1 MADAG
6 AQPKPFSLKLIVFG
20 AVTLVFAG
28 VFWYL
33 VSQLMAGGLSEKT
46 LVNTAGVSVATLL
59 AFSVFISLL
68 ALVGVLSSRR
78 RERWTMV
85 VLVSLVPFIFFP
97 LHFITVLAVL
107 IVAVATLLYLWTVGK
122 EARARIHFSFTRVI
136 KADLTLTIALIL
148 IAVSTLYYGMVSNQG
163 NDPDQVLTHLTGS
176 TTTIVERVLP
186 LVYHGYSADIT
197 VDEFIRQQLP
207 NAQKMLDDFKV
218 DPSLSREAKRQAL
231 EQKLRDLG
239 VDPATV
245 DVNVYL
251 DDTERAQAQF
261 EQSLNAELVS
271 IQDEAIQAT
280 RDQLAQNFR
289 VTLTGKERL
298 ADAIDMIVT
307 QNVNRLVRPYAG
319 VVPAILALSLF
330 FFLWVFTFLYE
341 YLIRGVGELLYL
353 SLRAGKAVSIVR
365 ETVEAERLTL

>member
-33 VSQLMAGGLSEKT
+33 VSRLMAGGLSEKT
-46 LVNTAGVSVATLL
+46 LVSTASVSLATLL
-59 AFSVFISLL
+59 AFSMFISLL
-68 ALVGVLSSRR
+68 ALVGVLSSWR

-85 VLVSLVPFIFFP
+85 ALVSLVPFLFFP

-107 IVAVATLLYLWTVGK
+107 IIAVSTMLYLWTVGR

-148 IAVSTLYYGMVSNQG
+148 IAVSTLYYGTVSNQG
-163 NDPDQVLTHLTGS
+163 NNPDQVLTQLTGS

-207 NAQKMLDDFKV
+207 NAAKIIEDLHV
-218 DPSLSREAKRQAL
+218 DSLLSREAKRQAL

-245 DVNVYL
+245 DVNAYL
-251 DDTERAQAQF
+251 DDTDRAQAQF

-271 IQDEAIQAT
+271 VQDQAISST

-289 VTLTGKERL
+289 VTLTGKEKL
-298 ADAIDMIVT
+298 ADAIDTIVT

-319 VVPAILALSLF
+319 AVPAILALSLF

-353 SLRAGKAVSIVR
+353 SLKAGKAVSITR

>member
-1 MADAG
+1 MADVG

-20 AVTLVFAG
+20 VVTLVFAG

-46 LVNTAGVSVATLL
+46 LVNTASVSIATLL
-59 AFSVFISLL
+59 AFSMFISLL
-68 ALVGVLSSRR
+68 ALVGVLSSWR

-97 LHFITVLAVL
+97 PHFITVLAVL
-107 IVAVATLLYLWTVGK
+107 IIAVSTMLYLWTVGR

-148 IAVSTLYYGMVSNQG
+148 IAVSTLYYGTVSNQG
-163 NDPDQVLTHLTGS
+163 NNPDQVLTQLTGS

-207 NAQKMLDDFKV
+207 NAAKIIEDLHV
-218 DPSLSREAKRQAL
+218 DSLLSREAKRQAL

-245 DVNVYL
+245 DVNAYL
-251 DDTERAQAQF
+251 DDTDRAQAQF

-271 IQDEAIQAT
+271 VQDQAISST

-289 VTLTGKERL
+289 VTLTGKEKL
-298 ADAIDMIVT
+298 ADAIDTIVT

-319 VVPAILALSLF
+319 AVPAILALSLF

-353 SLRAGKAVSIVR
+353 SLRAGKAVTITR